1 MQGGN
6 RPQVHAG
13 HGTHGIPTDGDGTGG
28 CGVGAA
34 QDIAPG
40 KRNPAIDAKGG
51 EGMTVAQMDAIKAA
65 EDAFAW
71 EALNKDD
78 PQTQKAVEM
87 LTLAV
92 QVLERFSNLVQ
103 LARDAVENTPEEY
116 RIAALDDAAQDIED
130 NVRAQIERMK

>member
-1 MQGGN
+1 M
-6 RPQVHAG
+6 
-13 HGTHGIPTDGDGTGG
+13 GT
-28 CGVGAA
+28 A

-51 EGMTVAQMDAIKAA
+51 GGMTVAQMDAIKAA